1 MSERE
6 YIKPEGVAT
15 PPQPYNHVI
24 RVGKTLYVAG
34 QVARD
39 VNGNVV
45 GRGDPAAQAE
55 QCWKNIEACVRSA
68 GGTLA
73 DVLKVVCYYT
83 DIRFAQYEIE
93 VRRRLFAEGRWP
105 VATIM
110 QVSNLGRE
118 DLLMEIDVTA
128 ELP

>member
-1 MSERE
+1 MGDKE
-6 YIKPEGVAT
+6 YIKSEGVAT
-15 PPQPYNHVI
+15 PSQPYNHVI

-39 VNGNVV
+39 GEGNVV
-45 GRGDPAAQAE
+45 GAGDPSAQAE
-55 QCWKNIEACVRSA
+55 QCWKNIEACVKSA

-73 DVLKVVCYYT
+73 DVVKVVCYYT
-83 DIRFAQYEIE
+83 DIRFAQAEIE
-93 VRRRLFAEGRWP
+93 VRRRLFQEGRWP

-110 QVSNLGRE
+110 QVANLGRE
-118 DLLMEIDVTA
+118 NLLMEIDVTV